1 MTRTLKK
8 IILLIIAATAF
19 SASMNGQFKEEAFS
33 QNYDSSNTPSQT
45 DSVDTMF
52 SFAEFFGGV
61 SHKRNVR
68 IGVLFGGSTVF
79 WGSQQIYNKQ
89 YWKLPVVYGGIGAGL
104 GLGIYYKTQYNSSVK
119 AYNEAVE
126 INPETTLT
134 INEDLKKYSN
144 LAFAGAALTWWGML
158 MDGTVNYKKGDK
170 TQHPGRA
177 TIYSIL
183 LPGLGQIYNHEY
195 WKIPI
200 YWGVMAGSLNYYS
213 LNNTNYKRYKR
224 IYNEATDPDI
234 SYSGPI
240 SADAALYYRNVFR
253 RYRDWCAVA
262 LFLSYMLNVIDA
274 DVFSYMMD
282 FEVTDDISLNI
293 EPSFIPAPMGSAYAF
308 TTPPSIGLGLKL
320 NF

>member
-8 IILLIIAATAF
+8 IILLIAAITAF
-19 SASMNGQFKEEAFS
+19 SATMNAQFKEDAFS
-33 QNYDSSNTPSQT
+33 QNYDTSSGTAQADT
-45 DSVDTMF
+45 VDQLF

-61 SHKRNVR
+61 SHKRDVR

-89 YWKLPVVYGGIGAGL
+89 YWKLPVIYGGIGAGL
-104 GLGIYYKTQYNSSVK
+104 GLGIYYRTQYNASVN
-119 AYNEAVE
+119 AYNAALELDTQ
-126 INPETTLT
+126 TTLS
-134 INEDLKKYSN
+134 INENFKKYSN
-144 LAFAGAALTWWGML
+144 WAFAGAALTWWGML
-158 MDGTVNYKKGDK
+158 MDGNINYKKGDPS
-170 TQHPGRA
+170 QHPGRA

-200 YWGVMAGSLNYYS
+200 YWGAMAASLNYYS
-213 LNNTNYKRYKR
+213 LFNTNYKRYRR
-224 IYNEATDPDI
+224 IYNEATDPDT

-253 RYRDWCAVA
+253 RYRDWSAVA
-262 LFLSYMLNVIDA
+262 LLLSYLLNVIDA

-293 EPSFIPAPMGSAYAF
+293 EPSFNAAPPGNAF
-308 TTPPSIGLGLKL
+308 AMTAPPSVGMGLKL